1 MGPRELIVRE
11 AELEYRVAMHG
22 DTIRV
27 TPDNSDNVPRVAIAR
42 HAKGYEMLFR
52 EGLPDEEKSAFLK
65 CGPER
70 LFSLSDDEISR
81 LGADSASDYRVVDC
95 RWYCIPR
102 IPETTEFPDVV
113 QRDGRFVIERDG
125 QEVAEAWSCETGSR
139 AAEVEVKTLEVYR
152 RRGYARQ
159 VVAAWAYATRREGKI
174 AYYSHLTSNAAS
186 RALVANLGGVW
197 FSDMREYF

>member
-52 EGLPDEEKSAFLK
+52 EALPVEERDRFVQIGA
-65 CGPER
+65 ER
-70 LFSLSDDEISR
+70 LLSLSDDEISM
-81 LGADSASDYRVVDC
+81 LSVSAGRAYRVVDC
-95 RWYCIPR
+95 CWYCITR
-102 IPETTEFPDVV
+102 IPEESEFPDVV
-113 QRDGRFVIERDG
+113 QHDGRYVIERDG
-125 QEVAEAWSCETGSR
+125 QDVAEAWACESGSR
-139 AAEVEVKTLEVYR
+139 AAEVEVKTMEEYR
-152 RRGYARQ
+152 RRGFARQ